1 MGFLKSFKRSN
12 RKTKYRICRNKYG
25 YYKIQ
30 EDYWWS
36 FPFVWW
42 PIWEVGTYWV
52 DIKDKSIKDK
62 HGESLKTLV
71 FKTRQEA
78 MEFIK
83 SKKEKIRKNND
94 EWYCEKKVIN

>member
-1 MGFLKSFKRSN
+1 MGFFEKFKSGN

-25 YYKIQ
+25 YYKVQ
-30 EDYWWS
+30 TDDWWS

-42 PIWEVGTYWV
+42 PIWEVGTYWADV
-52 DIKDKSIKDK
+52 KDKNTKDEY
-62 HGESLKTLV
+62 GVPRKTRV

-78 MEFIK
+78 MEYIK
-83 SKKEKIRKNND
+83 SQREKIRRDND